1 MQLHSAPA
9 WFQDKR
15 KSHLHLNMEIC
26 EYIIYCTSKWR
37 ENAFQG
43 ILNLSNSPS
52 VQLRCRLW
60 RRLFPAYPG
69 SALTND
75 AWVTFTWTN
84 RQPADPAN
92 CIHCFAGWNPKLTQL
107 WSNMSDNA
115 ESPTESQKEEPQPA
129 PEDSTT
135 NDQKKKSKHA
145 YTCTCIYIKSSLSG
159 KKCGGKE

>member
-1 MQLHSAPA
+1 MAAQGATSLSSCVVSGQKKITPPFKHGYM
-9 WFQDKR
+9 R
-15 KSHLHLNMEIC
+15 IHYLLN
-26 EYIIYCTSKWR
+26 KWIKGKC
-37 ENAFQG
+37 FQG

-60 RRLFPAYPG
+60 RRLFPAHPG
-69 SALTND
+69 SD
-75 AWVTFTWTN
+75 AWVTWASTN

-92 CIHCFAGWNPKLTQL
+92 RIRYFAGWNPKLTHL

-135 NDQKKKSKHA
+135 NDQKKKSRHA
-145 YTCTCIYIKSSLSG
+145 YTCTCI
-159 KKCGGKE
+159 